1 MNRHF
6 NDEINWQT
14 VGRNYYFRK
23 QRKCLNDL
31 ISMLDNTDILNS
43 EVEIIERKIKAISND
58 IYGRTI

>member
-43 EVEIIERKIKAISND
+43 EVEIIERKIKAINND